1 MHFLQHGK
9 NKMATAIQMRHP
21 KTGITKNGYIGFSY
35 SYFFL
40 GIFSLGWT
48 VPLFRGDLII
58 SLVCLIF
65 HFFTLPLWMVTA
77 LLFGLF
83 FNKFYTLRLIEEGYI
98 FADPDEEL
106 VKRAKMV
113 LGVSK

>member
-1 MHFLQHGK
+1 
-9 NKMATAIQMRHP
+9 MAQAIEMTHP
-21 KTGITKNGYIGFSY
+21 KTGIVKQAYIGFSY

-48 VPLFRGDLII
+48 VPLYRGHLVI
-58 SLVCLIF
+58 SLICLVF
-65 HFFTLPLWMVTA
+65 HMFTLPLWMLTA

-83 FNKFYTLRLIEEGYI
+83 FNKFYTLRLIEEGYR
-98 FADPDEEL
+98 FTDSDEEL
-106 VKRAKMV
+106 VVRAKTI